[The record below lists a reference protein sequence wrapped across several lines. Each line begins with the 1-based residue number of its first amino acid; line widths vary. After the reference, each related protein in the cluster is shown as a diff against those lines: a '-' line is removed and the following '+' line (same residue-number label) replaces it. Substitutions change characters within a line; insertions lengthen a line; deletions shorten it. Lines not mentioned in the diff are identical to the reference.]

1 MNSATRTALVH
12 DWFQGF
18 HGSERVVEAMRTGV
32 FEEVADVFTFHAER
46 DVLPA
51 ALARAIVRESRV
63 ARLPGVRDAGRWRY
77 LLPYMPLYFAHLDLS
92 EYDVVVS
99 SSHAC
104 ALHVRPPE
112 AAAHVCYCYTPM
124 RYVWLP
130 ETDERRLSS
139 AASLT
144 LRATAPWLRRRDRRA
159 ARRPD
164 SFVAISTAVAE
175 RIRRF
180 YGRDAAVIHP
190 PVDVSDF
197 RHDAPKDRDRFLW
210 VGRLVPYKRPGLVL
224 EAFRS
229 LPYRLTMVGVGP
241 LEAELRAS
249 LPANVELLGWQSRE
263 ELADL
268 FAGAGGFI
276 HVGEEDFGISDG
288 RGARFGHAGGRDG
301 AAAPRDIVRDGVDGR
316 LVDDVSVANV
326 RRAVEEIRA
335 SDWDAG
341 ALREHAESFSRPKF
355 VRRFRSHV
363 ADVVAQQSR

>member
-1 MNSATRTALVH
+1 VH

-32 FEEVADVFTFHAER
+32 FDEAADVFTFHAER
-46 DVLPA
+46 DMLPA
-51 ALARAIVRESRV
+51 SLARAIVRESRV

-77 LLPYMPLYFAHLDLS
+77 LLPYMPIYFAHLDLS

-104 ALHVRPPE
+104 ALHVRPPA
-112 AAAHVCYCYTPM
+112 AAAHVCYCYTPI

-144 LRATAPWLRRRDRRA
+144 LRATAPWFRRRDRRA

-180 YGRDAAVIHP
+180 YGREATVIHP

-229 LPYRLTMVGVGP
+229 LPYRLTIVGEGP

-249 LPANVELLGWQSRE
+249 LPENVELLGWQSRE
-263 ELADL
+263 QLADL

-276 HVGEEDFGISDG
+276 HVGEEDFGISMVEALAAG
-288 RGARFGHAGGRDG
+288 TPVIANSRGG
-301 AAAPRDIVRDGVDGR
+301 ARDIVRDGVDGR
-316 LVDDVSVANV
+316 LVEDVSVASV

-335 SDWDAG
+335 GEWDAD
-341 ALREHAESFSRPKF
+341 ALRERAESFSRPKF
-355 VRRFRSHV
+355 VRRFGAHV
-363 ADVVAQQSR
+363 ADVVAQHSS